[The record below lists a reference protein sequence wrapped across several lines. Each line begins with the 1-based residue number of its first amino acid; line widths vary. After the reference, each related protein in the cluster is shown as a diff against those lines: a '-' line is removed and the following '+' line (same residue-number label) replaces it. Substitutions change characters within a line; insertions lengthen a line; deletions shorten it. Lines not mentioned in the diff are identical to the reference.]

1 MSLGKRNLP
10 GSALNKNFM
19 NKEEQR
25 KKLLRE
31 IGEKQD
37 EHFTLLKQQKELD
50 DKIEDSLGR
59 INKMKVDLYLLG
71 LDYDEKE

>member
-1 MSLGKRNLP
+1 MD
-10 GSALNKNFM
+10 
-19 NKEEQR
+19 KEELRQ
-25 KKLLRE
+25 KLLRE

-71 LDYDEKE
+71 LNYDE